1 MDIAAR
7 ITAAIQK
14 ALSELGVEGVSPE
27 LEHPAELAHG
37 DFATNV
43 ALAAAKEAKKNPK
56 ALAEELTAKLGA
68 IDGVE
73 KVEVAGPGFIN
84 FYLSRK
90 YFADSVADIAAV
102 GDEWGKNAT
111 LKGKKVLVE
120 YTSPNLFKPLH
131 VGNLM
136 SNITG
141 ESLARLCEF
150 AGADVR
156 RFNYPS
162 DIGLTVAKAVWGV
175 KKTGVDPDDIHA
187 LGRAYATGA
196 TAYEEDVG
204 AKKEIEEINKKLYA
218 RDSDELNVIYDK
230 GRATSLAHLRA
241 ICKTLGTETFDFEF
255 FESESGPLGLSVVK
269 EHIADGIFE
278 ESDGAVIFRGEEH
291 GLHTEVF
298 VNSQGL
304 PTYGAKD
311 IGVITKKREV
321 FPFDLSI
328 IETGGEQQQYF
339 KVVFK
344 VAEQIYPDIAGKQVH
359 IGHGFLSL
367 TTGKM
372 SSRKGNVLTG
382 EAMLE
387 DMRKAAFEK
396 MSERELGDEKPIIAD
411 AVAVAAIKFQILK
424 QGTGKNIVFDPVA
437 ALSFEGDSGPY
448 LQYAHTRALSVL
460 AKAKDEKISASAAL
474 APDKITDVERML
486 YRFPEV
492 VMRATHAYE
501 PHYVTTYLTELAGM
515 FNSWYAK
522 EKIVDPKDPHSPYRI
537 ALTQAFATT
546 MKNGLWL
553 LGIRAPEKM

>member
-1 MDIAAR
+1 MDTAAR
-7 ITAAIQK
+7 IVG
-14 ALSELGVEGVSPE
+14 ALSEALSSLGIEGVTPTV
-27 LEHPAELAHG
+27 EHPADFTHG
-37 DFATNV
+37 DYATNV
-43 ALAAAKEAKKNPK
+43 ALAAAKAAKKNPK
-56 ALAEELTAKLGA
+56 ALAEEIAAKVAGLQG
-68 IDGVE
+68 IE

-84 FYLSRK
+84 FYLTRK
-90 YFADSVADIAAV
+90 YFATSVADIVAV
-102 GDEWGKNAT
+102 GNEWGKSGQM
-111 LKGKKVLVE
+111 KGKKVLVE

-141 ESLARLCEF
+141 ESLSRLVEY

-175 KKTGVDPDDIHA
+175 QKLGTDPDDIHA
-187 LGRAYATGA
+187 LGKAYATGA
-196 TAYEEDVG
+196 AAYDEDAE
-204 AKKEIEEINKKLYA
+204 AKKEIEAINKKLY
-218 RDSDELNVIYDK
+218 DKTDTDLDFIYQR
-230 GRATSLAHLRA
+230 GRATSLRHLMS
-241 ICKTLGTETFDFEF
+241 ICKTLGTEKFDFQF
-255 FESESGPLGLSVVK
+255 FESESGPRGLDIVRANTGTVFK
-269 EHIADGIFE
+269 E
-278 ESDGAVIFRGEEH
+278 SQGAVIFAGEEH

-304 PTYGAKD
+304 PTYGTKD
-311 IGVITKKREV
+311 IGVITYKREV

-328 IETGGEQQQYF
+328 IETGGEQSQYF

-344 VAEQIYPDIAGKQVH
+344 AAEALYPDLIGKQVH

-382 EAMLE
+382 EAILE
-387 DMRKAAFEK
+387 DMRTAVFEK
-396 MSERELGDEKPIIAD
+396 MAERDLGDDKPAIAD

-424 QGTGKNIVFDPVA
+424 QSTGKNIIFDPAA

-448 LQYAHTRALSVL
+448 LQYSHTRALSVL
-460 AKAKDEKISASAAL
+460 AKAKEEKISPSASM
-474 APDKITDVERML
+474 APDKITDLERVL

-492 VMRATHAYE
+492 VMRATKEYE

-522 EKIVDPKDPHSPYRI
+522 EKIVDGADPHSPFKV

-553 LGIRAPEKM
+553 LGIQAPDRM

>member
-1 MDIAAR
+1 MDTAAR
-7 ITAAIQK
+7 ISVALEK
-14 ALSELGVEGVSPE
+14 ALAELGVEGVTPV

-37 DFATNV
+37 DWATTV
-43 ALAAAKEAKKNPK
+43 ALAAAKVAKKNPK
-56 ALAEELTAKLGA
+56 ALAEELVVALGT
-68 IDGVE
+68 IDDVE
-73 KVEVAGPGFIN
+73 KIEVAGPGFIN

-90 YFADSVADIAAV
+90 YFATSVADIVAV
-102 GDEWGKNAT
+102 GSDWGKNGQ
-111 LKGKKVLVE
+111 LKGKRVIVE

-141 ESLARLCEF
+141 ESLARLTEF

-175 KKTGVDPDDIHA
+175 QKSGSDPDDIHA
-187 LGRAYATGA
+187 LGKAYVVGS
-196 TAYEEDVG
+196 TAFDEDAG
-204 AKKEIEEINKKLYA
+204 AKKEIEAINKKLY
-218 RDSDELNVIYDK
+218 DKTDTDLDLIYQK
-230 GRATSLAHLRA
+230 GRATSLRHLIE
-241 ICKTLGTETFDFEF
+241 ICQTLGTEKFDFQF
-255 FESESGPLGLSVVK
+255 FESESGPKGLEIVRANTGAV
-269 EHIADGIFE
+269 FE
-278 ESDGAVIFRGEEH
+278 ESQGAVIFRGEEH

-298 VNSQGL
+298 INSQGL

-311 IGVITKKREV
+311 IGVVTHKREV

-344 VAEQIYPDIAGKQVH
+344 AAEALYPDLAGKQIH

-382 EAMLE
+382 EAMLD
-387 DMRKAAFEK
+387 DMRSAALEK
-396 MSERELGDEKPIIAD
+396 MTERDLGNDKPVIAD

-424 QGTGKNIVFDPVA
+424 QSTGKNIIFDPAA

-460 AKAKDEKISASAAL
+460 AKAKAEKVQPSASI
-474 APDKITDVERML
+474 APDKITELERVL

-492 VMRATHAYE
+492 VMRATHEYE

-515 FNSWYAK
+515 YNSWYAK
-522 EKIVDPKDPHSPYRI
+522 EKIVDPSDPHSPFKV
-537 ALTQAFATT
+537 ALTLAFATT
-546 MKNGLWL
+546 MKNGLWV
-553 LGIRAPEKM
+553 LGIKAPDRM

>member
-1 MDIAAR
+1 MDIVAKIIAAL
-7 ITAAIQK
+7 QK
-14 ALSELGVEGVSPE
+14 ALVELGIEGVVPS
-27 LEHPAELAHG
+27 LEHPADLTHG
-37 DFATNV
+37 DYATSV
-43 ALAAAKEAKKNPK
+43 ALVASKAAKKNPK
-56 ALAEELTAKLGA
+56 ALAEELVAALGS

-73 KVEVAGPGFIN
+73 KIEVAGPGFIN
-84 FYLSRK
+84 FSLSRK
-90 YFADSVADIAAV
+90 FFTTSVADIVAV
-102 GDEWGKNAT
+102 GSDWGKNGI
-111 LKGKKVLVE
+111 LKNKKVIVE

-141 ESLARLCEF
+141 ESLARLVEF
-150 AGADVR
+150 AGAEVR

-175 KKTGVDPDDIHA
+175 QKTGSDPDDILA
-187 LGRAYATGA
+187 LGKAYAVGA
-196 TAYEEDVG
+196 SAYEDDEK
-204 AKKEIEEINKKLYA
+204 AKKEIEEINKKLYDKS
-218 RDSDELNVIYDK
+218 DSDLDLIYQK
-230 GRATSLAHLRA
+230 GRTTSLRHLLA
-241 ICKTLGTETFDFEF
+241 ICKTLGTEKFDLEF
-255 FESESGPLGLSVVK
+255 YESQSGPAGLQVVSA
-269 EHIADGIFE
+269 HIEDGIFE
-278 ESDGAVIFRGEEH
+278 KSDGAVIFRGEPH

-298 VNSQGL
+298 INSQGL

-311 IGVITKKREV
+311 IGVITHKREV

-344 VAEQIYPDIAGKQVH
+344 ASETVYPDLVGKQIH

-382 EAMLE
+382 ESILE
-387 DMRKAAFEK
+387 DLHNAAIEK
-396 MSERELGDEKPIIAD
+396 MKDRELGDAKAEVAD
-411 AVAVAAIKFQILK
+411 AVAVAALKFGILK
-424 QGTGKNIVFDPVA
+424 QGTGRNVTFDPAA

-448 LQYAHTRALSVL
+448 LQYSHTRALSVL
-460 AKAKDEKISASAAL
+460 AKAKEEKITPSSSM
-474 APDKITDVERML
+474 APDKTDDLERVL

-492 VMRATHAYE
+492 VLRATKEYE

-515 FNSWYAK
+515 FNSWYAR
-522 EKIVDPKDPHSPYRI
+522 EKIVDTHDPHSSYKV

-553 LGIRAPEKM
+553 LGITAPEHM